1 MNTATPPTKPAT
13 SLKAASHSAHE
24 GKTAQS
30 TEMKALFCPR
40 YGSPDVLEV
49 RHLPKQTPKAG
60 QIQVRITASA
70 VSQADTMMRAGT
82 PFFARLMIGLTRPKH
97 PVLGTGFAGVV
108 EAIGEGCERFKV
120 GDKIYGETALDFGAN
135 AEYLCLDESS
145 LLSHQPEQLSDAQC
159 APLCDGALTAWNF
172 LHRLGEIKAGDK
184 VLINGASGS
193 VGSAAVQI
201 AKAAGA
207 EVTALCSKPNHDW
220 VAEIGAD
227 HLVDYRNSDITKSD
241 QEYDIIFDCVGKL
254 SFGRCKKIL
263 TPEGYYLSPV
273 LTLQLLINMLATKCS
288 KGKKAL
294 FSATGLL
301 PVPQLQGYLEQLEIL
316 ITNGQLTTAM
326 DREFALEEGAE
337 AHRYVESMRKKGSI
351 VLRP

>member
-1 MNTATPPTKPAT
+1 MSTATPPTKPVT
-13 SLKAASHSAHE
+13 SRKAASHSAHE

-30 TEMKALFCPR
+30 TEMKALFCPS

-49 RHLPKQTPKAG
+49 RHLPKQAPQAG
-60 QIQVRITASA
+60 QIQIRITASA
-70 VSQADTMMRAGT
+70 VSRADTMMRAGT
-82 PFFARLMIGLTRPKH
+82 PFFARLIIGLTRPKH

-108 EAIGEGCERFKV
+108 DAVGEGCERFKV

-135 AEYLCLDESS
+135 AEYLCLDENS

-172 LHRLGEIKAGDK
+172 LHRLREIKAGDK

-207 EVTALCSKPNHDW
+207 EVTALCSRPNHEW
-220 VAEIGAD
+220 VEQIGAD
-227 HLVDYRNSDITKSD
+227 HLIDYRSLDVTEGQK
-241 QEYDIIFDCVGKL
+241 QYDIIFDCVGKF

-263 TPEGYYLSPV
+263 PPQGRYLSPV
-273 LTLQLLINMLATKCS
+273 LTLPLLLNMLATRCS

-301 PVPQLQGYLEQLEIL
+301 PVPQLQGYLEQLETL
-316 ITNGQLTTAM
+316 IANGQLTTVI
-326 DREFALEEGAE
+326 DREFTLEEGAE

-351 VLRP
+351 VLKP

>member
-1 MNTATPPTKPAT
+1 MDNLMNTTP
-13 SLKAASHSAHE
+13 
-24 GKTAQS
+24 
-30 TEMKALFCPR
+30 EMKTLFCPR
-40 YGSPDVLEV
+40 YGAPDVLEV
-49 RHLPKQTPKAG
+49 RHLAKPQPEAG
-60 QIQVRITASA
+60 QILIKITASA

-82 PFFARLMIGLTRPKH
+82 PFFARLMLGLTRPKH

-108 EAIGEGCERFKV
+108 EAIGEGAERFHV
-120 GDKIYGETALDFGAN
+120 GDKIYGETALNFGAN
-135 AEYLCLDESS
+135 AEYLCLDEAS
-145 LLSHQPEQLSDAQC
+145 LLSLQPEALTDAQC

-172 LHRLGEIKAGDK
+172 LHRLAEIKAGDS

-193 VGSAAVQI
+193 IGSAAVQI

-207 EVTALCSKPNHDW
+207 EVTALCSRPNHDW
-220 VAEIGAD
+220 VEQIGAD
-227 HLVDYRNSDITKSD
+227 HLIDYQSLDVTEGQK
-241 QEYDIIFDCVGKL
+241 QYDIIFDCVGKF

-263 TPEGYYLSPV
+263 TPQGRYLSPV
-273 LTLQLLINMLATKCS
+273 LTLPLLLNMLATRCS

-301 PVPQLQGYLEQLEIL
+301 PVPQLQGYLEHLEEL
-316 ITNGQLTTAM
+316 IRNGQLTTVM
-326 DREFALEEGAE
+326 DREFNLEQGAE